1 MINAILIDPADSVAT
16 VLTEVS
22 AGTEVA
28 FVCEEETVRVTALQ
42 NIPRYHKIAVRDM
55 AHGERVIKYGESIG
69 LATKPIRTGEHV
81 HTQNLSSDGR

>member
-1 MINAILIDPADSVAT
+1 MNAIMIDPADSVAT

-28 FVCEEETVRVTALQ
+28 FACGEEIIRVTARQ
-42 NIPRYHKIAVRDM
+42 NIPKYHKIAVRDM

-81 HTQNLSSDGR
+81 HTHNLSSDGR

>member
-1 MINAILIDPADSVAT
+1 MNAIIIDPSDSVAT

-22 AGTEVA
+22 AGTEVEFA
-28 FVCEEETVRVTALQ
+28 CGEETVRVTAQQ
-42 NIPRYHKIAVRDM
+42 NIPRYHKIAVRDI
-55 AHGERVIKYGESIG
+55 ARGERVIKYGETIG